1 MAHEFS
7 FSDVASPSQHFCL
20 TLPLRDFSI
29 GHRIIF
35 MHQRNPLVF
44 GDEAEFNKLPDETR
58 IFWLIESVTVCNQSY
73 ANRKLLEKGQSNWFS
88 WIFNKLR
95 SDFRYRRWRKEREKS
110 QLEFTTGK
118 KPALKRVKAV
128 KFLILMILLCCAW
141 KAGRF
146 TGWLVVSGFHHHF
159 FRGLTGWLMIA
170 FAGWMTFQ
178 TFRLKPKIK
187 PKESVRDLSGWWA
200 AETAEFRNY
209 LSASR
214 IITDFKSRRD
224 PFPFLPCASVPD
236 AKGRTFGAPY
246 EAQLI
251 QFLIRSRLCVDT
263 EAAMEYPFAL
273 AEMHYLTY
281 LEREGALQIMNYDD
295 LAHKER
301 MAKIDLDAA
310 RKAGFQTVEEH
321 VAFIV
326 NQARAA
332 KEKQADEAKSN
343 DLASEI
349 PAELKGTS

>member
-1 MAHEFS
+1 VAHEFS

-73 ANRKLLEKGQSNWFS
+73 ADRVALEKSPTAAMLKRFAKDS
-88 WIFNKLR
+88 K
-95 SDFRYRRWRKEREKS
+95 SWRKEREKS
-110 QLEFTTGK
+110 Q
-118 KPALKRVKAV
+118 AAYLKQADN
-128 KFLILMILLCCAW
+128 
-141 KAGRF
+141 
-146 TGWLVVSGFHHHF
+146 S
-159 FRGLTGWLMIA
+159 
-170 FAGWMTFQ
+170 
-178 TFRLKPKIK
+178 
-187 PKESVRDLSGWWA
+187 LSGWWA

-310 RKAGFQTVEEH
+310 HKAGFQTVEEH
-321 VAFIV
+321 VDFIV
-326 NQARAA
+326 RQAKAA
-332 KEKQADEAKSN
+332 KEKQAAKAESS

>member
-1 MAHEFS
+1 
-7 FSDVASPSQHFCL
+7 
-20 TLPLRDFSI
+20 
-29 GHRIIF
+29 

-58 IFWLIESVTVCNQSY
+58 IFWLIESVTVCNQYY
-73 ANRKLLEKGQSNWFS
+73 AFRQQLEKAPTWRMLRQFNRASKQWRKL
-88 WIFNKLR
+88 
-95 SDFRYRRWRKEREKS
+95 REKS
-110 QLEFTTGK
+110 Q
-118 KPALKRVKAV
+118 AAYLKQADN
-128 KFLILMILLCCAW
+128 
-141 KAGRF
+141 
-146 TGWLVVSGFHHHF
+146 S
-159 FRGLTGWLMIA
+159 
-170 FAGWMTFQ
+170 
-178 TFRLKPKIK
+178 
-187 PKESVRDLSGWWA
+187 LSGWWA

-251 QFLIRSRLCVDT
+251 QFLIRSLLCVDT

-326 NQARAA
+326 SQAKAA
-332 KEKQADEAKSN
+332 KEKQAAEAKSN